1 MTMTIMVTVA
11 TLIGVMTS
19 MMARMI
25 ASMGAIHDCKSGACF
40 QSYITHIGLAEA
52 GGATV
57 MLWPEA
63 ECRILRLVYWS
74 VSWVAGLL
82 LAGSLVG
89 RSTGWLDQVGK
100 LLAGWLVGCQV
111 DRYLTWLVGWLVG

>member
-1 MTMTIMVTVA
+1 MLPAMSVILMRRGSGGRGHNDNDNNGDCGNTH
-11 TLIGVMTS
+11 GVTS
-19 MMARMI
+19 MVARMI
-25 ASMGAIHDCKSGACF
+25 VSMGAIHDCKSGACF

-63 ECRILRLVYWS
+63 KRRILRLVYWC
-74 VSWVAGLL
+74 WVAGLL

-89 RSTGWLDQVGK
+89 WSTGWLDQVG
-100 LLAGWLVGCQV
+100 
-111 DRYLTWLVGWLVG
+111 